1 MRLPNT
7 AHDARPWRIREIAP
21 DFTVEDVWALPVH
34 GGAEDFQTLRVATG
48 AVGEFEAQRPR
59 MFGLAYRLLGS
70 AQEAE
75 DVVQD
80 TFLRWHRADRAA
92 IAVPS
97 AWLAKVV
104 TNLCLNRLASAR
116 VQRERY
122 VGPWLPEPVL
132 TSDGTLGPLDTAE
145 QRDSV
150 SLALLVL
157 LERLTPT
164 ERAVF
169 VLREAFGYS
178 HREIAQIL
186 ELSEINCRQ
195 LARRARRRLAEPRPR
210 FRPEPR
216 QWHRLVER
224 FLLAARE
231 GDLRSLQQLLA
242 AEVTAWAD
250 GGGKVTAARRPV
262 VARPAS
268 RATWWGAPPV
278 RRWRGAR
285 GGRGQR
291 RAGGAGLERRGP
303 SGCAGVGDCRRTDR
317 GAAGRGQPDKL
328 GFAARQAA
336 GLSRPGVPI
345 RFIAGDRPNA
355 TAARSPVQ
363 VGPTLGGLNL
373 RCNRSW

>member
-1 MRLPNT
+1 MPCGTL
-7 AHDARPWRIREIAP
+7 
-21 DFTVEDVWALPVH
+21 VH
-34 GGAEDFQTLRVATG
+34 VATG

-75 DVVQD
+75 DIVQD
-80 TFLRWHRADRAA
+80 AFLRWHRADRAA

-169 VLREAFGYS
+169 VLRETFGYS
-178 HREIAQIL
+178 HGEIAQIL
-186 ELSEINCRQ
+186 ELSEVNCRQ
-195 LARRARRRLAEPRPR
+195 LDRRARRRLAEPRPR
-210 FRPEPR
+210 FHPETG

-231 GDLRSLQQLLA
+231 GDLRGLEQMLA
-242 AEVTAWAD
+242 ADVTAWAD

-262 VARPAS
+262 VGPARVARYLVGALRGFASGVEIAVAEVNGEPAMLGWCGGDLLGVLVLEIVDG
-268 RATWWGAPPV
+268 RIGALHAV
-278 RRWRGAR
+278 AN
-285 GGRGQR
+285 
-291 RAGGAGLERRGP
+291 
-303 SGCAGVGDCRRTDR
+303 
-317 GAAGRGQPDKL
+317 PDKL

-336 GLSRPGVPI
+336 GLSRPGVPS
-345 RFIAGDRPNA
+345 G
-355 TAARSPVQ
+355 S
-363 VGPTLGGLNL
+363 
-373 RCNRSW
+373 